1 MDRKVSSNNWAS
13 AFMCQ
18 WWQWVISVYSGVSD
32 REIHIQFVLSLQP
45 EVNPQHKK
53 QEVLEQHE
61 NNHQENNRHWV
72 SIIFTLSS
80 FTGIGLHKWS
90 RSKGCLH
97 SKNWVQLKMHCKQ
110 WNSPPDCIS
119 NQPGVAAPRGTSG
132 RDKEQNQ
139 RHTALHLHKAM
150 AHCATASSPHDI
162 FLKIICIWSQLQCSM
177 WVMWR
182 GCEELGRGNI
192 P

>member
-80 FTGIGLHKWS
+80 FTGICLHKWS

-110 WNSPPDCIS
+110 CNSPPDCIS
-119 NQPGVAAPRGTSG
+119 NQPGVAAPRRNLWEG
-132 RDKEQNQ
+132 Q
-139 RHTALHLHKAM
+139 RTKSK
-150 AHCATASSPHDI
+150 AHCPTSPESHGP
-162 FLKIICIWSQLQCSM
+162 LCYSQQPTRHL
-177 WVMWR
+177 
-182 GCEELGRGNI
+182 